1 MSSQPVERRFV
12 VLLPV
17 KPPGRGKSRLVG
29 LPDEH
34 RAALARAFAL
44 DTAAA
49 ALAAT
54 RVASVLAV
62 TDDHRFAGT
71 LSSLGCAVIPDGV
84 TGDLNG
90 SLRLAASE
98 AVRRWPGALPVALTA
113 DLPCLRTEDLD
124 AVLSGLDGSPSF
136 VRDAAGTGT
145 SLYAAAP
152 EEFRPRFG
160 VDSAQAHL
168 AAGAVEVGA
177 QYASLRR
184 DVDTVADL
192 GAAMVLGLGPR
203 TAEETGRGPA

>member
-1 MSSQPVERRFV
+1 MSTEPVERRFV

-44 DTAAA
+44 DTATAA
-49 ALAAT
+49 TAAT
-54 RVASVLAV
+54 RVHAVLAV
-62 TDDHRFAGT
+62 TDDHRFARA
-71 LSSLGCAVIPDGV
+71 LAAVGCSVIPDGV

-90 SLRLAASE
+90 SLRLAAAE
-98 AVRRWPGALPVALTA
+98 AVRRWPGTVPVALTA
-113 DLPCLRTEDLD
+113 DLPCLRSDDLD
-124 AVLSGLDGSPSF
+124 AVLAHLDGTPAF

-145 SLYAAAP
+145 SLYSADP
-152 EEFRPRFG
+152 ERFRPRFG
-160 VDSAQAHL
+160 PGSAAAHRDS
-168 AAGAVEVGA
+168 GAVEVGD

-203 TAEETGRGPA
+203 TAGTTGRGPA